1 MGAKTF
7 RDLIL
12 WRKAHQLVTEVYR
25 YTSNLP
31 KEEIS
36 VFAPQMRRAAISIP
50 ANIAEGFRKRGK
62 ADKARLMNI
71 AGGSL
76 EESRYYMILATDLNY
91 GKNNHLM
98 DLLEEV
104 SRLLHAYI
112 RAILSSDS

>member
-31 KEEIS
+31 KEEIY

-50 ANIAEGFRKRGK
+50 ANIAEGFRRQYAKEYRQFLSVSLGSC
-62 ADKARLMNI
+62 AELEPQATI
-71 AGGSL
+71 AKELGYVSAS
-76 EESRYYMILATDLNY
+76 EE
-91 GKNNHLM
+91 GQ
-98 DLLEEV
+98 LLEELDHECRMI
-104 SRLLHAYI
+104 SN
-112 RAILSSDS
+112 LSKKV